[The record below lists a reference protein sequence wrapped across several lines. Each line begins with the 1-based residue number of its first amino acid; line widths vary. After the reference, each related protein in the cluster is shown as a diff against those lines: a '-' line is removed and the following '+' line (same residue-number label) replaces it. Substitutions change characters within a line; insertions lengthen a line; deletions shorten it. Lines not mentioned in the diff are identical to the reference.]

1 MRIGFAIEND
11 CNSQLIH
18 SIFEQTKYF
27 IGDVILFCE
36 NKSKPLLN
44 YNLSTFSI
52 DDSFYFINSPLV
64 ATNIKTANS
73 ILTNGSNSKKYLYLY
88 DLEWYKKI
96 NSLSYDYFE
105 SIYRNSKI
113 DIIVENE
120 EYAKLFYK
128 CWNREPCSII
138 PNFDLNK
145 LYRLYYGHTKNN

>member
-105 SIYRNSKI
+105 
-113 DIIVENE
+113 
-120 EYAKLFYK
+120 
-128 CWNREPCSII
+128 
-138 PNFDLNK
+138 
-145 LYRLYYGHTKNN
+145 